1 MDRVGR
7 SLALLALAVL
17 AVSQPGCKGG
27 GVAATGGDS
36 RTAGLPSRPAAAI
49 ADVMPPERRTAW
61 NPGIPGGIP
70 ARATVC
76 ATVSAAAFGN
86 GAVDATAGIQAAIEA
101 CPAGEVVRL
110 SAGEFAVN
118 GADPIRIHKGIVLR
132 GAGASL
138 TRLTKTSAT
147 ANPVILIGER
157 WPREAESVDLTA
169 DAPKGATSV
178 QVRGTAGF
186 SVGQL
191 VLVDE
196 LTDDSYVYWGTNA
209 AVAPGGPGRGWFTRY
224 DRPVGQMLEIAS
236 ISASAVTFT
245 TPLHIA
251 FDTAHRAQLT
261 RYTIPYGAK
270 HAGLEDLYVRGGQDD
285 NVTVRFA
292 VYSWVK
298 GVESDW
304 SMGDSFALDSCFRC
318 VLRDSYAHDTPNP
331 YPGGAGYML
340 SIATYT
346 ADSLVENNIFIN
358 GNKVMVMRAS
368 GGGNVIAYNYF
379 DNGHIGNDLGW
390 METGL
395 NASHL
400 ACPHFELFEGN
411 QAFNIDGD
419 DTWGGAVSNTFF
431 RNHATGKRRSYADI
445 NSRRA
450 VGLMYGHYGYSFM
463 GNVLGT
469 PDQHPAPY
477 NGFAYE
483 DVYPWEN
490 DPIGLWRLGYT
501 PQDWNAPPDA
511 RVVST
516 AHRHGNFDYATGS
529 VHWASGFDQ
538 ALPSSLY
545 LAGKPAFFGDKPW
558 PWVDATGSVKLHAL
572 PARARYDAGAPMT
585 LP

>member
-1 MDRVGR
+1 MGRVAR
-7 SLALLALAVL
+7 SLTVVVL
-17 AVSQPGCKGG
+17 AGLSQPGCKGSR
-27 GVAATGGDS
+27 VAATSGDA
-36 RTAGLPSRPAAAI
+36 TAPAAASRPAVAV
-49 ADVMPPERRTAW
+49 ADVMPPERRTTW

-70 ARATVC
+70 ARTTVC
-76 ATVSAAAFGN
+76 ATVSAAAYGN
-86 GAVDATAGIQAAIEA
+86 GVMDATAGIQAAIDA
-101 CPAGEVVRL
+101 CPPDEVVRL

-118 GADPIRIHKGIVLR
+118 GTDPIRINKGIVLR
-132 GAGASL
+132 GAGASQ
-138 TRLTKTSAT
+138 TRLTKTTTT
-147 ANPVILIGER
+147 ANPLILIGER
-157 WPREAESVDLTA
+157 WLQEAGSVDLTA

-178 QVRGTAGF
+178 QVKSTAGF

-191 VLVDE
+191 VVVDE
-196 LTDDSYVYWGTNA
+196 TTDDSYVYWGTNA

-236 ISASAVTFT
+236 ISGNAVSFT

-251 FDTAHRAQLT
+251 FDTAHRAQIT

-270 HAGLEDLYVRGGQDD
+270 YAGVEDLYVRGGQDD
-285 NVTVRFA
+285 NVTLRFA
-292 VYSWVK
+292 LNSWVK

-304 SMGDSFALDSCFRC
+304 SMGDSFALDSCLRC

-340 SIATYT
+340 SLATYT
-346 ADSLVENNIFIN
+346 ADSLVENNIFMN

-400 ACPHFELFEGN
+400 TCPHFELFEGN

-419 DTWGGAVSNTFF
+419 DTWGGAVYNTFF

-450 VGLMYGHYGYSFM
+450 IGLMYGHYWYSFV

-469 PDQHPAPY
+469 PDQQPAPY
-477 NGFAYE
+477 SGFAYE
-483 DVYPWEN
+483 DLYPWEN

-501 PQDWNAPPDA
+501 PQDWKAPPDA

-516 AHRHGNFDYATGS
+516 THRHANFDYATNA
-529 VHWASGFDQ
+529 VQWAGGFEQ
-538 ALPSSLY
+538 ALPNSFY
-545 LAGKPAFFGDKPW
+545 LSAKPAFFGDNPW
-558 PWVDATGSVKLHAL
+558 PWVDATGTVKLHTL

>member
-1 MDRVGR
+1 MGRVAR
-7 SLALLALAVL
+7 SLTVVALAGL
-17 AVSQPGCKGG
+17 SQPGCKGSR
-27 GVAATGGDS
+27 VAATSGDA
-36 RTAGLPSRPAAAI
+36 TAPAAASRPAVAV
-49 ADVMPPERRTAW
+49 ADVMPPERRTTW

-70 ARATVC
+70 ARTTVC
-76 ATVSAAAFGN
+76 ATVSAAAYGN
-86 GAVDATAGIQAAIEA
+86 GVMDATAGIQAAIDA
-101 CPAGEVVRL
+101 CPPDEVVRL

-118 GADPIRIHKGIVLR
+118 GTDPIRINKGIVLR
-132 GAGASL
+132 GAGASQ
-138 TRLTKTSAT
+138 TRLTKTTTT
-147 ANPVILIGER
+147 ANPLILIGER
-157 WPREAESVDLTA
+157 WLQEAESVDLTA
-169 DAPKGATSV
+169 DAPKGANSV
-178 QVRGTAGF
+178 QVKSAAGF

-191 VLVDE
+191 VVVDE
-196 LTDDSYVYWGTNA
+196 TTDDSYVYWGTNA

-236 ISASAVTFT
+236 ISGNAVSFT

-251 FDTAHRAQLT
+251 FDTAHRAQIT

-270 HAGLEDLYVRGGQDD
+270 YAGVEDLYVRGGQDD
-285 NVTVRFA
+285 NVTLRFA
-292 VYSWVK
+292 LYSWVK

-304 SMGDSFALDSCFRC
+304 SMGDSFALDSCLRC

-340 SIATYT
+340 SLATYT
-346 ADSLVENNIFIN
+346 ADSLVENNIFMN

-419 DTWGGAVSNTFF
+419 DTWGGAVYNTFF

-450 VGLMYGHYGYSFM
+450 IGLMYGHYWYSFV

-469 PDQHPAPY
+469 PDQQPAPY
-477 NGFAYE
+477 SGFAYE
-483 DVYPWEN
+483 DLYPWEN

-501 PQDWNAPPDA
+501 PQDWKAPPDA

-516 AHRHGNFDYATGS
+516 THRHANFDYATNA
-529 VHWASGFDQ
+529 VQWAGGFEQ
-538 ALPSSLY
+538 ALPNSFY
-545 LAGKPAFFGDKPW
+545 LSAKPAFFGDNPW
-558 PWVDATGSVKLHAL
+558 PWVDATGTVKLHTL